1 MPMSKPASELAQH
14 AIRPW
19 YREPWPWVLI
29 AIPLLTIIASAFTF
43 WLAVSNPDYLVLDE
57 QEYGKIK
64 AELRAD
70 EQPSPAVVT
79 PPSPGTAQPS
89 GEDTGAGQA
98 ADESH
103 GER

>member
-1 MPMSKPASELAQH
+1 MSFPAGAAPH
-14 AIRPW
+14 HTVRPW

-29 AIPLLTIIASAFTF
+29 AIPLLTIIASIFTF
-43 WLAVSNPDYLVLDE
+43 WLAISHPDYLVLDE

-70 EQPSPAVVT
+70 EQQAPDRIAPQ
-79 PPSPGTAQPS
+79 PPSSAQPPD
-89 GEDTGAGQA
+89 EDTRAGQA